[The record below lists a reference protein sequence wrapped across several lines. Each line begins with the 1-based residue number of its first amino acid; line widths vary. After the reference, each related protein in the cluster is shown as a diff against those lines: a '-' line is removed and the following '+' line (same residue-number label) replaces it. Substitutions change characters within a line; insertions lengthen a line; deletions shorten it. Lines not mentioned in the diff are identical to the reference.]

1 MIVRILNPNNLPQAL
16 VNAASPEEGH
26 TYDKDRYSITD
37 LIGSPW
43 QRHLKMKHSGEVEVD
58 VEDMTWLLMGKAF
71 HLLMEKH
78 SPKDAVAEHKIVINY
93 KDVTLVGIPDL
104 YHNGTLYDFKVTSVY
119 SFLLGEKI
127 EWEQQLNC
135 YVWMLK
141 SIGIDINKVQIIA
154 VLKDYMVRKAAEEG
168 YPNKPLIAVDIP
180 LWSLE
185 DTETYINKRIE
196 AHKLLEPC
204 SPEERWN
211 KPTTYAVKMKNV
223 KTAKRVLQTHDEAA
237 QWMANNVKDIKNAYI
252 EERQGEDSKCLRYC
266 NYSKWC
272 QYNRYLGV
280 ETNE

>member
-104 YHNGTLYDFKVTSVY
+104 YHNGTLYDFKVTSVW
-119 SFLLGEKI
+119 SM
-127 EWEQQLNC
+127 
-135 YVWMLK
+135 ML
-141 SIGIDINKVQIIA
+141 
-154 VLKDYMVRKAAEEG
+154 
-168 YPNKPLIAVDIP
+168 
-180 LWSLE
+180 
-185 DTETYINKRIE
+185 NKRGF
-196 AHKLLEPC
+196 
-204 SPEERWN
+204 
-211 KPTTYAVKMKNV
+211 Y
-223 KTAKRVLQTHDEAA
+223 
-237 QWMANNVKDIKNAYI
+237 
-252 EERQGEDSKCLRYC
+252 KCKKCGKIYE
-266 NYSKWC
+266 
-272 QYNRYLGV
+272 V
-280 ETNE
+280 